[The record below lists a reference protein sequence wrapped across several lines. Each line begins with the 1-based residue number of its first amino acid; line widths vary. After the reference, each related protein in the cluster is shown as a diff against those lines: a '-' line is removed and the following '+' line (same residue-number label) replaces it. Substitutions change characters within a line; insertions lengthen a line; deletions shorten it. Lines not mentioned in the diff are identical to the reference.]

1 MEHMNEVIW
10 KPAVGGGGKIMFRKK
25 IVTTT
30 HCTTMIRRALHSPDL
45 GECFTYPKHDSSTY
59 RKFSRGPWSPNN
71 HEKQHFLPLFR
82 SFQTAF
88 KVSIKLE
95 NVPSPRVCVLK
106 NFCRHD
112 IVPKLFFLTSLDPR
126 EHVTYPQCTIIC
138 NRNFSRATSNH
149 LGKIAKSIFH

>member
-1 MEHMNEVIW
+1 
-10 KPAVGGGGKIMFRKK
+10 
-25 IVTTT
+25 
-30 HCTTMIRRALHSPDL
+30 MIRRALHSPDL

-88 KVSIKLE
+88 KVSIKLK
-95 NVPSPRVCVLK
+95 NVPSARVCVLK
-106 NFCRHD
+106 IFIRHY
-112 IVPKLFFLTSLDPR
+112 IVPKLFFLTSLDPK
-126 EHVTYPQCTIIC
+126 EHVTYSQRTKIH

-149 LGKIAKSIFH
+149 LSKIAKSIFYQRLWMSLSSESLLKALVKNSFLRF